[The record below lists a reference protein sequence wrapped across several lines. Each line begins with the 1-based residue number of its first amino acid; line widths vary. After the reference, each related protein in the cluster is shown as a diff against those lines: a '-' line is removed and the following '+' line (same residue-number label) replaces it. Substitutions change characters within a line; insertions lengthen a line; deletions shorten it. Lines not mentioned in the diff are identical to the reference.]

1 MSKTALSFLILALM
15 AVAAD
20 LLLPEPAQALSSML
34 KIAAGVFVSLF
45 VAALFI
51 GRRFKFDPVLR

>member
-20 LLLPEPAQALSSML
+20 LLLPEAAQTFSSIL
-34 KIAAGVFVSLF
+34 KIAAGVFASLF
-45 VAALFI
+45 VAALLI